1 MTSLQPQNPQHQPLL
16 RRATQPACT
25 PPRRHRPQHPQ
36 HNFAAHPALPQR
48 DQVTPSRNQ
57 RPPDREKTTRQIVI
71 HLSPVR
77 CSEGVIGK
85 VRHIAGQVVIV
96 LLVLVAVIG
105 PHQVQNLDLYNPNL
119 INPTLRI
126 ARPSEFALLPHRVR

>member
-1 MTSLQPQNPQHQPLL
+1 
-16 RRATQPACT
+16 
-25 PPRRHRPQHPQ
+25 
-36 HNFAAHPALPQR
+36 
-48 DQVTPSRNQ
+48 
-57 RPPDREKTTRQIVI
+57 VI
-71 HLSPVR
+71 A
-77 CSEGVIGK
+77 K